1 MKQGP
6 IGLGI
11 VGLGR
16 AFTLM
21 LPTFLADE
29 RIRLVAACDPLTAA
43 RERFAQDFA
52 APVYEDVAALCADP
66 DVEAVYIA
74 SPHQFHAEH
83 VALAARAGKAVLVE
97 KPLAI
102 SLEQC
107 SQIVDIVEQ
116 TGIPLIVGH
125 SHSFNGPVLHAA
137 RLLQSGQ
144 FGPVRMLTALNYTD
158 FLYRPRRPEELDT
171 AQGGGVVFSQ
181 AAHQVDIVRLLL
193 GGLARSVS
201 AQTGKWDEHRPTEG
215 AYAALMHFDNGAFA
229 TLSYNGYARYDSDE
243 LMDGIGE
250 MGQTKA
256 AGTHKNTAA
265 RLAQTSEAEEARL
278 KASRNYGGAAYQP
291 QPPSPPQHHQHFG
304 YILVSAQE
312 ADLRLTPDG
321 LMIYTG
327 DERRFLP
334 TPISP
339 VPRAEVIDELWDCV
353 RKGLAP
359 VHSAQWARA
368 TVEVCLAMLASS
380 ASGHETALHYQ
391 IAACLPPQA

>member
-1 MKQGP
+1 MTQRP
-6 IGLGI
+6 IGLGV

-21 LPTFLADE
+21 LPTFQADT
-29 RIRLVAACDPLTAA
+29 RIRLAAACDPLAPA
-43 RERFAQDFA
+43 RERFARDFA

-66 DVEAVYIA
+66 GVEAVYIA

-83 VALAARAGKAVLVE
+83 VELAAQAGKAVLVE

-102 SLEQC
+102 SLAQC
-107 SQIVDIVEQ
+107 TQIVDIVAR

-137 RLLQSGQ
+137 RLLHSGR

-181 AAHQVDIVRLLL
+181 AAHQVDIVRLLM
-193 GGLARSVS
+193 GGLATSVS
-201 AQTGKWDEHRPTEG
+201 AQTGRWDEQRPTEG
-215 AYAALMHFDNGAFA
+215 AYAALLQFDHGAFA

-250 MGQTKA
+250 MGRPKT
-256 AGTHKNTAA
+256 AGIHSNTAA
-265 RLAQTSEAEEARL
+265 RLAQASEAEETRL

-291 QPPSPPQHHQHFG
+291 QPITPPQHHQHFG
-304 YILVSAQE
+304 YILVSAQH

-321 LMIYTG
+321 LVIYTG

-334 TPISP
+334 TPLSN
-339 VPRAEVIDELWDCV
+339 VPRSEVVDELWDCV
-353 RKGLAP
+353 RAGRPP
-359 VHSAQWARA
+359 VHGAQWARA

-380 ASGHETALHYQ
+380 ASGRHAALHHQ
-391 IAACLPPQA
+391 VAAHLPPSG